1 MECFRAYLQPKTALK
16 VVLNGLLNGERIL
29 HNGDLYCLQAMGE
42 VADKAESLQ
51 NLFNCTV
58 PLISSVSVLYVWI
71 ATTQRNQTIITI
83 FKRLHVPDHLYLQ
96 IIFFETII
104 F

>member
-1 MECFRAYLQPKTALK
+1 
-16 VVLNGLLNGERIL
+16 
-29 HNGDLYCLQAMGE
+29 MGE

-71 ATTQRNQTIITI
+71 ATTQQNQTIITI

>member
-1 MECFRAYLQPKTALK
+1 
-16 VVLNGLLNGERIL
+16 
-29 HNGDLYCLQAMGE
+29 MGE

-71 ATTQRNQTIITI
+71 ATTQQNQTIFTI
-83 FKRLHVPDHLYLQ
+83 FKRPHLPDHLYLQ
-96 IIFFETII
+96 IIFFEIVT